1 MYSELGYDNGGT
13 AVLVYFLVWALM
25 IFFASMI
32 WVIKDKIRGVPN
44 SIILDRIV
52 NVVFCNFVSC
62 FVSFWIVLLILGL
75 IIPAGEAIGLY
86 HSYEFFLL
94 IGDHGVPIITMA
106 VINVSA
112 FWILFGEHMGIDTKV
127 IFYDSGARL
136 YVDQN
141 GYQMDYVYED

>member
-13 AVLVYFLVWALM
+13 PVLVYFLVWALM

-52 NVVFCNFVSC
+52 NVVFCNFISC

-86 HSYEFFLL
+86 HSYEFYLL
-94 IGDHGVPIITMA
+94 IGEYGVPIIAMA

-112 FWILFGEHMGIDTKV
+112 FWVLYGEHMDNSAKV
-127 IFYDSGARL
+127 IFYDADLRR
-136 YVDQN
+136 YVDQD
-141 GYQMDYVYED
+141 GYQMDYIYEE